1 MDKKNNSIIFS
12 KVIVH
17 QWNDWLG
24 ISEYKDKDKDK
35 EINNKNFYKNINNKY
50 LKKIKKLTKA

>member
-1 MDKKNNSIIFS
+1 MNKKNNSIIFS

-24 ISEYKDKDKDK
+24 ISEYKDK

-50 LKKIKKLTKA
+50 LKKIKK